1 MPNTFR
7 VLRAWHRGEPL
18 HASDSI
24 WTDGRVIWSYQTA
37 ILARRE
43 DGSRLGWVV
52 LNGTRYTNTTTR
64 HQNYIRQ
71 NQGHNEELRDVP
83 RGPHSFDYLLNR

>member
-24 WTDGRVIWSYQTA
+24 WTDGRVIWSYKTA

-43 DGSRLGWVV
+43 DGRVI
-52 LNGTRYTNTTTR
+52 LNGTHYSNTTSA
-64 HQNYIRQ
+64 HQNSCRMIQR
-71 NQGHNEELRDVP
+71 HEEAQDVP
-83 RGPHSFDYLLNR
+83 RGPRSLDVLLNR

>member
-1 MPNTFR
+1 MKNTFR
-7 VLRAWHRGEPL
+7 VLRAFHRGEPL

-37 ILARRE
+37 ILARR
-43 DGSRLGWVV
+43 DNGSRLGWLV
-52 LNGTRYTNTTTR
+52 LNGTRYTKTTSR

-71 NQGHNEELRDVP
+71 NQGHHEELKNVPEGRFSLDV
-83 RGPHSFDYLLNR
+83 LLNR